1 MTNNKKFDLGLG
13 PHDYDA
19 ENENQGALSTAHSQ
33 NKLPFYIIQYVYCTF
48 IGLIEKGDTV
58 SG

>member
-33 NKLPFYIIQYVYCTF
+33 NKLPFCSICERYIYWFDI
-48 IGLIEKGDTV
+48 KG
-58 SG
+58 